1 MLLKTK
7 VINFNDFVSGKYS
20 ADQKAKKERRNK
32 IIKTTVKVSAL
43 STVIFLGSYD
53 FAGAASSGIDIHARE
68 LYNKLLLVGKW
79 IIIIKG
85 AIDTINNVV
94 QGDFGTAKR
103 SFLGY
108 LVVYMILNG
117 LPWAMDEVDG
127 LFAGMGR

>member
-7 VINFNDFVSGKYS
+7 VINFNDFASGKYS
-20 ADQKAKKERRNK
+20 EQQREKKARNKK
-32 IIKTTVKVSAL
+32 IIKTASKAAVLTG
-43 STVIFLGSYD
+43 TIFLCSYD
-53 FAGAASSGIDIHARE
+53 FAGAASGIDIHARE

-108 LVVYMILNG
+108 LIVYMILNG

-127 LFAGMGR
+127 LFAGMGK